1 MTKRAQT
8 NGTLNTSKIHPKRT
22 LKTTLTAKDSPKAA
36 PEGAKK
42 RPQNRPKQPLRSL
55 QNPLHPMA
63 RKRRPAPPVL
73 TRPPGAQTLRFPLF
87 FHFRSTLRYPPFW
100 GLLGII
106 LGPDL
111 VPVYMYIHLS
121 IIIPLSLCLYIYIY
135 IHISLS
141 LSLYIYIYVYVY
153 TYIYIY
159 ISHYSFC
166 W

>member
-8 NGTLNTSKIHPKRT
+8 NGTLNTSKIDPKTT
-22 LKTTLTAKDSPKAA
+22 LKTTPAAEDGPKAA

-87 FHFRSTLRYPPFW
+87 FHFRSTLRDPRFW
-100 GLLGII
+100 GLLEQFWGQIWCPFI
-106 LGPDL
+106 C
-111 VPVYMYIHLS
+111 IHTRTTHTRALRARELRFVANLRQGVFA
-121 IIIPLSLCLYIYIY
+121 PRHVVGC
-135 IHISLS
+135 
-141 LSLYIYIYVYVY
+141 YV
-153 TYIYIY
+153 
-159 ISHYSFC
+159 F
-166 W
+166 